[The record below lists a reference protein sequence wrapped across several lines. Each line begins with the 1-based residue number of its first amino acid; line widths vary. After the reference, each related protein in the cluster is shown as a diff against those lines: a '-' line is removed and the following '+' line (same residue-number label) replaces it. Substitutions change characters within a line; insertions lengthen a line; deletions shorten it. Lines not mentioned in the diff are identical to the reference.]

1 MSVLIKGVDMPA
13 VCDECWALDD
23 SGDYPMCRITQE
35 QRGYTFR
42 SRERRMD
49 KCPLMEI
56 LPLGDIFKNS
66 SIKTWKPGE
75 PLREE
80 VFFRKGGDDE

>member
-1 MSVLIKGVDMPA
+1 MSVLIKGADMPA

-49 KCPLMEI
+49 KCPLIEI
-56 LPLGDIFKNS
+56 LPHERLTDLPAD
-66 SIKTWKPGE
+66 TD
-75 PLREE
+75 R
-80 VFFRKGGDDE
+80 GDDE